1 MILNKG
7 AVDRG
12 LFAIT
17 VYKTYTA
24 EEKNQENQTIET
36 IESPTGVPG
45 EKGVDRT
52 KNYLKLDAHGI
63 IREGSVV
70 EENDIII
77 RKTIRRDGK
86 NSERQDASVVH
97 KLEETGFVDKVYITK
112 NADGNKLVK
121 VRVGFI
127 RLPIMGDKF
136 ASRHA
141 QKGTCGIVLPEADM
155 PFTSQGI
162 RPDIIINPHA
172 IPSRMTIAH
181 LIECITSKKAALT
194 GEFADA
200 TPFDAAE
207 GQMVRHMEQV
217 GTALHAHGFQ
227 SRGEEAMYSGVTG
240 QLLTGTVFIGPTYY
254 QRLKHMVMDKRSARA
269 RGPMQNYTRQ
279 PANHGRKNGTKY
291 TSIKVGT
298 METDVLS
305 SQGARESLRER
316 LLLSSDRYEAEVCDG
331 CGMFCAGK
339 GCKCETTTSAVE
351 VPYAFKLMHHNITAM
366 QVKASLRTS
375 VPEEQEEEDLEDYEE
390 YDEFDDETEDTGP
403 MAEVVFDEDE

>member
-1 MILNKG
+1 VSKLSRRTRNKCLVQYKSGIPVGQEDSVIINQG

-36 IESPTGVPG
+36 IEAPIGCAG
-45 EKGVDRT
+45 EKGVDKS
-52 KNYLKLDAHGI
+52 KNYLKLDDQGI
-63 IREGSVV
+63 IREKSIV
-70 EENDIII
+70 EEGDIII

-86 NSERQDASVVH
+86 NSERMDCSVIH

-127 RLPIMGDKF
+127 RYPILGDKF

-141 QKGTCGIVLPEADM
+141 QKGTCGIILPEVDM

-181 LIECITSKKAALT
+181 LIECLTSKMAALT
-194 GEFADA
+194 GEFQDA
-200 TPFDAAE
+200 TPFNDAE

-217 GTALHAHGFQ
+217 GSALHWHGFQ
-227 SRGEEAMYSGVTG
+227 SKGEEVMYSGMSG
-240 QLLTGTVFIGPTYY
+240 EKLTGSVFIGPTYY
-254 QRLKHMVMDKRSARA
+254 QRLKHMVMDKLSARST
-269 RGPMQNYTRQ
+269 GPVQNYTRQ

-291 TSIKVGT
+291 TSIKMGT
-298 METDVLS
+298 METDAMA
-305 SQGARESLRER
+305 SQGASASLRER
-316 LLLSSDRYEAEVCDG
+316 LLLASDRYQAEVCDN
-331 CGMFCAGK
+331 CGMFCVGK
-339 GCKCETTTSAVE
+339 GCKCEAGTTDVE
-351 VPYAFKLMHHNITAM
+351 MPFAFKLLHHNITAL
-366 QVKASLRTS
+366 QIRASIKTASSTKSLG
-375 VPEEQEEEDLEDYEE
+375 E
-390 YDEFDDETEDTGP
+390 
-403 MAEVVFDEDE
+403 